1 MRKHSVFSMNFEW
14 HHYDVIKMD
23 VASHLCHYRGN
34 LRLLIAKASA
44 IELSDLWQRGTP
56 PRSPSEEL
64 RVVLMRSVKT
74 TKELLLAEVTR
85 PEKPAEHSNFTNKKI

>member
-1 MRKHSVFSMNFEW
+1 MIGIRMMSEKSMW
-14 HHYDVIKMD
+14 HHFNATVEKT
-23 VASHLCHYRGN
+23 G
-34 LRLLIAKASA
+34 LLKTIVSA
-44 IELSDLWQRGTP
+44 MELPVLWQRGSP

-85 PEKPAEHSNFTNKKI
+85 PEKPAEHSNFTNKTI

>member
-1 MRKHSVFSMNFEW
+1 MIGIRMVPPKFMW
-14 HHYDVIKMD
+14 HKIDATNGKTE
-23 VASHLCHYRGN
+23 
-34 LRLLIAKASA
+34 IAEAIAPA
-44 IELSDLWQRGTP
+44 IELPVLWQRGSP

-85 PEKPAEHSNFTNKKI
+85 PEKPAEHSNFTNKII

>member
-1 MRKHSVFSMNFEW
+1 MPLSGK
-14 HHYDVIKMD
+14 
-23 VASHLCHYRGN
+23 LGL
-34 LRLLIAKASA
+34 LRAKASA
-44 IELSDLWQRGTP
+44 MELPVLWQWGSP

-85 PEKPAEHSNFTNKKI
+85 PEKPAEHSNFTKKI

>member
-1 MRKHSVFSMNFEW
+1 M
-14 HHYDVIKMD
+14 
-23 VASHLCHYRGN
+23 CHYREK

-44 IELSDLWQRGTP
+44 IELPYLWQRGTP

-74 TKELLLAEVTR
+74 TKELLVSLRDQVSLRRYHRNLQMKVASQLQI
-85 PEKPAEHSNFTNKKI
+85 PCSSPS

>member
-1 MRKHSVFSMNFEW
+1 M
-14 HHYDVIKMD
+14 
-23 VASHLCHYRGN
+23 CHYREK

-44 IELSDLWQRGTP
+44 IELPYIWQRGTP

-85 PEKPAEHSNFTNKKI
+85 PEKQTEGKLFNKKVKGVITI

>member
-1 MRKHSVFSMNFEW
+1 M
-14 HHYDVIKMD
+14 
-23 VASHLCHYRGN
+23 CHYREK

-44 IELSDLWQRGTP
+44 IELPYLWQRGTP

-85 PEKPAEHSNFTNKKI
+85 PEKQAEGKLFNKKVKGVITI

>member
-1 MRKHSVFSMNFEW
+1 M
-14 HHYDVIKMD
+14 
-23 VASHLCHYRGN
+23 CHYREK

-44 IELSDLWQRGTP
+44 IELPYIWQRGTP

-85 PEKPAEHSNFTNKKI
+85 PEKQAEGKLFNKKVKGVITI

>member
-1 MRKHSVFSMNFEW
+1 M
-14 HHYDVIKMD
+14 
-23 VASHLCHYRGN
+23 CHYREK

-44 IELSDLWQRGTP
+44 IELPYLWQRGTP

-85 PEKPAEHSNFTNKKI
+85 PEKQAEGKLFNKKVKGVITIW